1 MNRPGTD
8 ALLKAGAAIE
18 QAEAELSP
26 LIDMIASAWGSADSD
41 KLNLKTDEARRTIR
55 AVIDKLELAEQL
67 IEEMKSQILGSVA
80 H

>member
-8 ALLKAGAAIE
+8 ALLKAGAIVE

-26 LIDMIASAWGSADSD
+26 LIGMISSAWGSADSD